1 MVKQNNKKKSNKV
14 VHIGKIRKEKEEKV
28 SIIALLKY
36 TRKAALAIQN
46 KTCLL
51 CQTKKICVNKTA
63 LCAVCYN
70 NLSPKEMKE
79 ADREAQHKTIEVK
92 VTDDRW
98 EGLEDE

>member
-1 MVKQNNKKKSNKV
+1 MKQNNKRKSSKV
-14 VHIGKIRKEKEEKV
+14 VHIGKIRKEKEGKG
-28 SIIALLKY
+28 SIIALLKN

-51 CQTKKICVNKTA
+51 CQTPKICVNKTA

-70 NLSPKEMKE
+70 NLNPKEMKV

-98 EGLEDE
+98 KDPEDE